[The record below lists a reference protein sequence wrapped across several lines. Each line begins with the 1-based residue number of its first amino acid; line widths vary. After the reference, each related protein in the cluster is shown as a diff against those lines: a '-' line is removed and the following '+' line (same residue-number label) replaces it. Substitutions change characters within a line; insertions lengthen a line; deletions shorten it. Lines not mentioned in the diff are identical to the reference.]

1 MINPTVKQFQYFPL
15 VTSFFDDENYQD
27 VFDEYGPIIDSIFI
41 RALGLIYENGYF
53 LEIDSKRFAKKIYRS
68 LKHQDGPSEAKVY
81 EILTR
86 MAECSLFDKELFKE
100 GVMTSHGIQKRYCF
114 MAGKRKIILENYL
127 LLTKA
132 EMVELN
138 VLESNLENHK
148 RKGKEIKG
156 NKQKEKELDEI
167 EINID
172 KGFYENYFEPS
183 KWTKVLIDND
193 LISDSDL
200 KIPNYN
206 NLFRRVI
213 DSYKVTDMA
222 KAYSYLVRY
231 LKHPSYKIDDMYA
244 YIRHALIENTDW
256 VSHEDERIA
265 YFEQL
270 SKDLEELK
278 QQEIADQDEEDDNLP
293 F

>member
-1 MINPTVKQFQYFPL
+1 MINPTMKKFQYFPL
-15 VTSFFDDENYQD
+15 LTSFFDDESYQD
-27 VFDEYGPIIDSIFI
+27 VFDEFGPIIDSIFI

-68 LKHQDGPSEAKVY
+68 LKHHDGPSETKVY

-86 MAECSLFDKELFKE
+86 MADCSLFDKKLFEE

-114 MAGKRKIILENYL
+114 MTGKRKIVLEEYL

-138 VLESNLENHK
+138 VLESDLENHK
-148 RKGKEIKG
+148 RKGNKTKG

-183 KWTKVLIDND
+183 KWTKVLIDNN

-200 KIPNYN
+200 KIPYYN
-206 NLFRRVI
+206 NLFRNVI